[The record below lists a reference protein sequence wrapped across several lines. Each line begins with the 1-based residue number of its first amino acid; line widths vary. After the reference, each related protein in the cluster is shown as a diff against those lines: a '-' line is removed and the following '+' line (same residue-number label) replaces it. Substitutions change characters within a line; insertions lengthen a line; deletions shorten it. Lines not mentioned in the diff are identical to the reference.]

1 MEETI
6 DLGHLLRILKRNLK
20 LLIILPIIFLIVSIV
35 LTFWVIKP
43 QYEASTQILV
53 NQNQNNSDFNPQVV
67 QNNLELVNTYSEILK
82 SPRIIEEVAKKYHHR
97 YNYDDLSEMVNVT
110 NTAESQVIN
119 ISVTSTSPSEAENIA
134 NTIANVYA
142 EKMPD
147 IMNVDNVS
155 ILSKADDNA
164 EKVSPKTAMNLVIG
178 VLLGIVIAIL
188 IIFIKE
194 MLDKRIKTEQDVEEY
209 LKLPVLGSI
218 EKY

>member
-6 DLGHLLRILKRNLK
+6 DLGHLLKIFKRNLK
-20 LLIILPIIFLIVSIV
+20 LLIILPITFLLLSIV
-35 LTFWVIKP
+35 LTFWVLKP

-53 NQNQNNSDFNPQVV
+53 NQKENKGNLNAQVV
-67 QNNLELVNTYSEILK
+67 QNNLQLVNTYSEILK
-82 SPRIIEEVAKKYHHR
+82 SPRILEEVAKEYHHK
-97 YNYDDLSEMVNVT
+97 YSYDELIKMVNVT
-110 NTAESQVIN
+110 NSAESQVIN

-142 EKMPD
+142 EQMPK

-155 ILSKADDNA
+155 ILSKAGDNA
-164 EKVSPKTAMNLVIG
+164 EKVSPKTVINLVIG
-178 VLLGIVIAIL
+178 LLLGLVIAIL
-188 IIFIKE
+188 MILMKE

-209 LKLPVLGSI
+209 LKLPVIGSI

>member
-53 NQNQNNSDFNPQVV
+53 NQNHNNSDFNPQVV

-82 SPRIIEEVAKKYHHR
+82 SPRILEEVAKKYHHR

-119 ISVTSTSPSEAENIA
+119 ISVTNTSPSEAENIA

-164 EKVSPKTAMNLVIG
+164 EKVSPKTAMNIVIG